1 MQKIFALI
9 TVTIGFALMIYMII
23 VEDEPGAVPLLMII
37 TGAVWYFFARKQ
49 KLMQN
54 IASEKLNK

>member
-9 TVTIGFALMIYMII
+9 TVTVGLALMIYMIT